1 MTRVLFLFYVTCALV
16 FASCTGRKPAQVP
29 PPQPKDT
36 EQESPST
43 PQTELPTSE
52 VTPITTTDIDRA
64 MKLLVKGEINDIK
77 EALRILERVA
87 ETQMPLSDELKY
99 ALVDAHVRYVQK
111 LTIMRDTPP
120 ELRNTVLYSHA
131 ARILQLDPTHVEA
144 QQVMNSVKEYFQKN
158 NKPLPTKIEP
168 LIFLDEEMAKRGE
181 TNPS

>member
-1 MTRVLFLFYVTCALV
+1 
-16 FASCTGRKPAQVP
+16 
-29 PPQPKDT
+29 
-36 EQESPST
+36 
-43 PQTELPTSE
+43 
-52 VTPITTTDIDRA
+52 

-77 EALRILERVA
+77 EALKILERVA

-111 LTIMRDTPP
+111 LTVMRGTPD

-168 LIFLDEEMAKRGE
+168 LIFLDEEMAKRAA